1 MDTRISDPSCMRA
14 SAALSY
20 YSSPTRPDFYRLEAY
35 FVVQTGKPLTLK
47 DVIAQ
52 TWTDA
57 KWIDK
62 MTSAKIYD
70 DSGWSDQDE
79 HVNLVPE
86 HEYDEN
92 HEILELD
99 SLADIIEQLEID
111 HECKAVFKPEH
122 TVIYLV
128 DNSETNTG
136 PFTLIPTESESRD
149 VIDHDEDAYAAL
161 LLTIDSDKKE
171 WEAESK
177 KNRQPMSQKQLES
190 LFLRLQQGRE
200 G

>member
-1 MDTRISDPSCMRA
+1 M
-14 SAALSY
+14 
-20 YSSPTRPDFYRLEAY
+20 
-35 FVVQTGKPLTLK
+35 
-47 DVIAQ
+47 
-52 TWTDA
+52 
-57 KWIDK
+57 
-62 MTSAKIYD
+62 
-70 DSGWSDQDE
+70 
-79 HVNLVPE
+79 NLVPE

>member
-1 MDTRISDPSCMRA
+1 M
-14 SAALSY
+14 
-20 YSSPTRPDFYRLEAY
+20 
-35 FVVQTGKPLTLK
+35 QTGKPLTLK

-70 DSGWSDQDE
+70 DSGWTKQDE

-92 HEILELD
+92 DEILELD
-99 SLADIIEQLEID
+99 SLADIIEQLEIKR
-111 HECKAVFKPEH
+111 ECKAVFKPEH
-122 TVIYLV
+122 TVNYLA

-136 PFTLIPTESESRD
+136 PFTLILTESESRD
-149 VIDHDEDAYAAL
+149 VIDQDEDAYAAL
-161 LLTIDSDKKE
+161 LLAIDADKKK

-177 KNRQPMSQKQLES
+177 KNLQPMSQGQLEA